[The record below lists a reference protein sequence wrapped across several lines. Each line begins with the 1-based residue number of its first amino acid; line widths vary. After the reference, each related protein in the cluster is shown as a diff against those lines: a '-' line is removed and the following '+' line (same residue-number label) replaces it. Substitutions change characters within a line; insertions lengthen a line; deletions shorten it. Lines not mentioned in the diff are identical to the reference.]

1 MPARVHPLSSVAAF
15 RLAYREGRR
24 LTGDVAVLYARP
36 NGLPVT
42 RIGISVRRSA
52 GSAVRR
58 NRIRRRVR
66 EAIRLERD
74 RVAGGFDVVLV
85 PRIPAADAPFTAL
98 REAVRGLLRQAGVVR
113 GAGEGF

>member
-1 MPARVHPLSSVAAF
+1 LLARVHSLGSAAAF

-24 LTGDVAVLYARP
+24 LTGDVAALYARP

-58 NRIRRRVR
+58 NRVRRRVR
-66 EAIRLERD
+66 EAIRLEQE

-85 PRIPAADAPFTAL
+85 PRVPAADAPFPAL
-98 REAVRGLLRQAGVVR
+98 REAVRDLLMQAGVVR